1 MPCAGCVKSDA
12 AQANLSVSRG
22 SKMRVMTIDATGAH
36 PLPGMPDERTDTA
49 LLWVTCTYDEAR
61 DWVTPVARLLG
72 VTVFDAHLLD
82 AENLAHPS
90 FFDSTSRYELLVFR
104 GLSSLPIISSEHNAL
119 RVRTRPTVFF
129 VFPRCLVTIHAPD
142 SRSVPV
148 LQSWLMAA
156 SGASYRLPGTPGELM
171 LRLLNDMVDR
181 YLDLRQPLTDQLEQ
195 WQRRLLDPR
204 APFRDWYALLQ
215 ARGEL
220 RKLEQLC
227 EEQLDAIEEWRS
239 EQHERGDGSAPNGL
253 GTLTDAIQVR
263 CTDLVGHIQRVL
275 RHAQRL
281 EESVETAVQLHFAS
295 NAHRTNDVMRTLT
308 TITAIFM
315 PLTLVTGIFGM
326 NFEFIPG
333 THARFGFLLTVGCM
347 ALIALALVVWFRARR
362 YLSSPYEPRR
372 WQRRRQGPRDTAAPH
387 PPEP

>member
-1 MPCAGCVKSDA
+1 MIAREIRERMLGEQPVPFEITS
-12 AQANLSVSRG
+12 QVTEVR
-22 SKMRVMTIDATGAH
+22 ID
-36 PLPGMPDERTDTA
+36 PQE
-49 LLWVTCTYDEAR
+49 
-61 DWVTPVARLLG
+61 
-72 VTVFDAHLLD
+72 
-82 AENLAHPS
+82 LA
-90 FFDSTSRYELLVFR
+90 
-104 GLSSLPIISSEHNAL
+104 
-119 RVRTRPTVFF
+119 
-129 VFPRCLVTIHAPD
+129 
-142 SRSVPV
+142 
-148 LQSWLMAA
+148 
-156 SGASYRLPGTPGELM
+156 
-171 LRLLNDMVDR
+171 
-181 YLDLRQPLTDQLEQ
+181 
-195 WQRRLLDPR
+195 
-204 APFRDWYALLQ
+204 
-215 ARGEL
+215 
-220 RKLEQLC
+220 
-227 EEQLDAIEEWRS
+227 
-239 EQHERGDGSAPNGL
+239 
-253 GTLTDAIQVR
+253 R

-362 YLSSPYEPRR
+362 YLSSPYEARR